1 MVICWLTL
9 EQSLL
14 RRRRSIRF
22 HFDYLGSLRLIARL
36 LLFLYCAIHSAEILS
51 SDRHRDNLTVWH
63 CTDQSRLLSCKMI
76 SILCFFFSI
85 TILTYC
91 ARSLSSQNK
100 KKYFSLSI
108 VQITQFLIHFS
119 PLFQARDQR
128 TSKLEETRSREEE
141 MNLRKIVS
149 MNSSRGLMLPN
160 FEAAAARCVLTIDL
174 YFE

>member
-1 MVICWLTL
+1 MLFFLNHYTH
-9 EQSLL
+9 LL
-14 RRRRSIRF
+14 RSLAHRSEQKI
-22 HFDYLGSLRLIARL
+22 
-36 LLFLYCAIHSAEILS
+36 
-51 SDRHRDNLTVWH
+51 
-63 CTDQSRLLSCKMI
+63 
-76 SILCFFFSI
+76 
-85 TILTYC
+85 
-91 ARSLSSQNK
+91 
-100 KKYFSLSI
+100 YFSLSI